1 MPPKIRYS
9 KADIL
14 HVAFNITREKGI
26 DAVNAR
32 AIAKVLGCSTQ
43 PIFRAFQTM
52 EQIRMEMMRM
62 SMNCYGDRII
72 HAEAYHDK
80 LYLSTGIAYLDFAR
94 DEPELFK
101 LLFMRD
107 RHLDGMECELKDQS
121 LDYVIRLVIKRTGLT
136 PEKALSFHKHLWIMA
151 HGLATM
157 IATQFSPIT
166 PEEAEQLLTEEYF
179 AMSKLYGIA
188 TAQEA

>member
-1 MPPKIRYS
+1 MPPKIRFS

-32 AIAKVLGCSTQ
+32 AIAKELGCSTQ
-43 PIFRAFQTM
+43 PVFRAFHTM
-52 EQIRMEMMRM
+52 EQIKLEMMRM
-62 SMNCYGDRII
+62 SMNHYSDRII

-80 LYLSTGIAYLDFAR
+80 LYLGTGIAYIDFAR

-107 RHLDGMECELKDQS
+107 RHADKTESELKDQS

-136 PEKALSFHKHLWIMA
+136 PEKAMSFHKHLWVTA

-166 PEEAEQLLTEEYF
+166 HEEAEQLLTEEYL
-179 AMSKLYGIA
+179 AMCKLYGIM
-188 TAQEA
+188 TPQE